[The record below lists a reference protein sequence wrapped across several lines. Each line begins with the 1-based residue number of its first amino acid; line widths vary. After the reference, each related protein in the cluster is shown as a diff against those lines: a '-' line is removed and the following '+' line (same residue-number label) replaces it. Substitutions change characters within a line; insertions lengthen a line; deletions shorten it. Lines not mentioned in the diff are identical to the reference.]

1 MFRQSQEQSVRA
13 LHGLLS
19 GGGSGTAQQ
28 SLLADRSFSA
38 ALTAIL
44 CSPASPVRAAGG
56 T

>member
-1 MFRQSQEQSVRA
+1 VRA

-56 T
+56 A